1 MGQIRERDFVLRS
14 GGNLHAILSRG
25 YAEAIESGKEAILCL
40 SGFGCT
46 HYNFIELEKDLG
58 DEWPM
63 VLVDNRGMGKSSP
76 VEDEYELEDI
86 VADALEV
93 MDQLGHEKF
102 HLMGISM
109 GGFLSQILTLKN
121 SERVL
126 SLTLMCTTSGG
137 DEYLPMPEMTV
148 DMLKAFYAL
157 PEPMKTES
165 AVTATVHP
173 SLKEK
178 AFGRFKAIVDL
189 RRSHPVEVD
198 QVIKQKHAVDRFLK
212 KVLPLEN
219 ISTPTLVMTGAE
231 DRFVNP
237 KNGEL
242 LHQKI
247 SHSQFVSIPETDH
260 MFFLEKPRQVG
271 AAVKSFLEGLISA
284 SKTKRDEGTL
294 GAQV

>member
-1 MGQIRERDFVLRS
+1 MGQIRERDFALRS
-14 GGNLHAILSRG
+14 GGKLHAVLSRG
-25 YAEAIESGKEAILCL
+25 YDQAIEEGKESILCL

-63 VLVDNRGMGKSSP
+63 VLIDNRGMGKSSP
-76 VEDEYELEDI
+76 VTDEYELEDV

-109 GGFLSQILTLKN
+109 GGFLSQILTLN
-121 SERVL
+121 HQERVL

-137 DEYLPMPEMTV
+137 DEYFPMPEMTV
-148 DMLKAFYAL
+148 DMLKGFYAL
-157 PEPMKTES
+157 PEPIKTES

-178 AFGRFKAIVDL
+178 AFGRFQAIVDL
-189 RRSHPVEVD
+189 RRSHPVDVD
-198 QVIKQKHAVDRFLK
+198 QVILQKHAVDRFLK
-212 KVLPLEN
+212 KVLPLEK
-219 ISTPTLVMTGAE
+219 IIVPTLIMTGAE

-247 SHSQFVSIPETDH
+247 TNSEFVSITETDH

-271 AAVKSFLEGLISA
+271 EAAKSFLLRLKSA
-284 SKTKRDEGTL
+284 PKTKRDEGTH
-294 GAQV
+294 GAHV